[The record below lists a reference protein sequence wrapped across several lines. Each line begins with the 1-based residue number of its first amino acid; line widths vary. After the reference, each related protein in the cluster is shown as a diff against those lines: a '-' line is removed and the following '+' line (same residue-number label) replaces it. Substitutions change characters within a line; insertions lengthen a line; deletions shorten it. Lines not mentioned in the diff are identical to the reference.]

1 MRVLETGE
9 RWVGEIDPKGRKPE
23 REGEIKSDTKK

>member
-9 RWVGEIDPKGRKPE
+9 RWVVEINPKGRKPE
-23 REGEIKSDTKK
+23 REGEIESDTEK